1 MNSLNHLCDTIQ
13 QEISSS
19 LDEGR
24 AFSAEII
31 HHTECCENCAEFA
44 EFSSG
49 ETMSLLAERLP
60 PAGIAL
66 REKILSLPQTA
77 RAATAVS
84 HPSPNAVRRGR
95 EIISAIAAVM
105 VISCCGY
112 WLIDVHP
119 AGTAASIRVASIL
132 PIGKLAAAEEF
143 LALEKDC
150 QQGFAELSGPMIS
163 IQSLL
168 RR

>member
-19 LDEGR
+19 LDEGL
-24 AFSAEII
+24 ALSAEII

-44 EFSSG
+44 KFSSG

-77 RAATAVS
+77 RAAKAVS

>member
-1 MNSLNHLCDTIQ
+1 MNTLDNLCDTIQ

-24 AFSAEII
+24 VLSAEII
-31 HHTECCENCAEFA
+31 HHAKCCENCAEFV

-49 ETMSLLAERLP
+49 EAMSLLAEPLP

-84 HPSPNAVRRGR
+84 HPSPTAARRGR
-95 EIISAIAAVM
+95 GIISAIAAVM

-119 AGTAASIRVASIL
+119 AGTAASTRVASIL

-143 LALEKDC
+143 LALEKDFH
-150 QQGFAELSGPMIS
+150 QGFAELSEPISS
-163 IQSLL
+163 IQSVLSQ
-168 RR
+168 